1 MKNIKRVTALTL
13 AMVMAGSLLAGC
25 GGKEAE
31 QPAQTADGTEAS
43 GGGKKELNILMEDVP
58 DTDYVIDLLDDF
70 EAATGI
76 KVNIESV
83 TYSIMHEKLLTQLTA
98 KESNYDVLVVDNYW
112 VGEFVEAGWMEDL
125 GPYIEKSGFDTSN
138 YVDTMWNM
146 VGEVDGTAY
155 MIPFY
160 NYMFSLI
167 YRTDVFE
174 DPELQAAYKAE
185 YGRDLVMPCD
195 SMEEYVNI
203 TKFVTA
209 QSGPKLCGTV
219 NQAMRAD
226 PIAME
231 FCSYLYSCGGYFY
244 DDQGNVTIN
253 DEHALKALELYCD
266 SVQNASTEGAAGFA
280 LDEAF
285 NVYSQGGAASYITH
299 NWMLPKLED
308 PAQSQ
313 VAGLSGIANIPG
325 GHAQNGGWGWAIP
338 SNATDKDASW
348 SFIEFIESFESCK
361 TRALAG
367 GSPTRTDVFNDEEVM
382 AKYPTNEVVLEI
394 MNNAMMI
401 PILADAPQLVEVM
414 GRELSEA
421 VNGDKT
427 PQEALDIIAQE
438 LEKMN

>member
-1 MKNIKRVTALTL
+1 MRKIKRATVLVL
-13 AMVMAGSLLAGC
+13 AMAMTGSLLTTC
-25 GGKEAE
+25 GSKEAD
-31 QPAQTADGTEAS
+31 QPQDAGGGEAA
-43 GGGKKELNILMEDVP
+43 GGKKELNILMEDVP
-58 DTDYVIDLLDDF
+58 DTDYVIALLDDY

-125 GPYIEKSGFDTSN
+125 GPYIEKSGFDISG

-146 VGEVDGTAY
+146 VGEVDGTTY

-167 YRTDVFE
+167 YRKDVFE

-195 SMEEYVNI
+195 SLEEYVNI

-209 QSGPKLCGTV
+209 QSGPELCGTV

-231 FCSYLYSCGGYFY
+231 FCSYLYSCGGYFF
-244 DDQGNVTIN
+244 DEQGNVTIN
-253 DEHALKALELYCD
+253 DANALKALELYCD

-308 PAQSQ
+308 PEQSQ

-338 SNATDKDASW
+338 GNATDKEASW
-348 SFIEFIESFESCK
+348 SFIEFIESFENCK

-367 GSPTRTDVFNDEEVM
+367 GSPTRADVFNDEEVL
-382 AKYPTNEVVLEI
+382 AKYPTNEIVLDI

-401 PILADAPQLVEVM
+401 PILADAPQLVEIM

-421 VNGDKT
+421 VNGDKA
-427 PQEALDIIAQE
+427 PQEALDIIARE
-438 LEKMN
+438 LENMN

>member
-1 MKNIKRVTALTL
+1 MRKIKRATVLVL
-13 AMVMAGSLLAGC
+13 AMAMTGSLLTAC
-25 GGKEAE
+25 GSKEAD
-31 QPAQTADGTEAS
+31 QPQDAGGGEAA
-43 GGGKKELNILMEDVP
+43 GGKKELNILMEDVP
-58 DTDYVIDLLDDF
+58 DTDYVIALLDDY

-125 GPYIEKSGFDTSN
+125 GPYIEKSGFDISG

-146 VGEVDGTAY
+146 VGEVDGTTY

-167 YRTDVFE
+167 YRKDVFE

-195 SMEEYVNI
+195 SLEEYVNI

-209 QSGPKLCGTV
+209 QSGPELCGTV

-231 FCSYLYSCGGYFY
+231 FCSYLYSCGGYFF
-244 DDQGNVTIN
+244 DEQGNVTIN
-253 DEHALKALELYCD
+253 DANALKALELYCD

-308 PAQSQ
+308 PEQSQ

-338 SNATDKDASW
+338 GNATDKEASW
-348 SFIEFIESFESCK
+348 SFIEFIESFENCK

-367 GSPTRTDVFNDEEVM
+367 GSPTRTDVFNDEEVL
-382 AKYPTNEVVLEI
+382 AKYPTNEIVLDI

-401 PILADAPQLVEVM
+401 PILADAPQLVEIM

-421 VNGDKT
+421 VNGDKA
-427 PQEALDIIAQE
+427 PQEALDIIARE
-438 LEKMN
+438 LENMN

>member
-1 MKNIKRVTALTL
+1 MRKIKRATVLVL
-13 AMVMAGSLLAGC
+13 AMAMTGSLLTAC
-25 GGKEAE
+25 GSKEAD
-31 QPAQTADGTEAS
+31 QPQDAGGGQAA
-43 GGGKKELNILMEDVP
+43 GGKKELNILMEDVP
-58 DTDYVIDLLDDF
+58 DTDYVIALLDDY

-125 GPYIEKSGFDTSN
+125 GPYIEKSGFDTSG

-146 VGEVDGTAY
+146 VGEVDGTTY

-195 SMEEYVNI
+195 SLEEYVNI

-209 QSGPKLCGTV
+209 QSGPELCGTV

-231 FCSYLYSCGGYFY
+231 FCSYLYSCGGYFF
-244 DDQGNVTIN
+244 DEQGNVTIN
-253 DEHALKALELYCD
+253 DANALKALELYCD

-308 PAQSQ
+308 PEQSQ

-338 SNATDKDASW
+338 GNATDKEASW
-348 SFIEFIESFESCK
+348 SFIEFIESFENCK

-367 GSPTRTDVFNDEEVM
+367 GSPTRTDVFNDEEVL
-382 AKYPTNEVVLEI
+382 AKYPTNEIVLDI

-401 PILADAPQLVEVM
+401 PILADAPQLVEIM

-421 VNGDKT
+421 VNGDKA
-427 PQEALDIIAQE
+427 PQEALDIIARE
-438 LEKMN
+438 LENMN

>member
-1 MKNIKRVTALTL
+1 MRKIKRATVLVL
-13 AMVMAGSLLAGC
+13 AMAMTGSLLTAC
-25 GGKEAE
+25 GSKEAD
-31 QPAQTADGTEAS
+31 QPQDAGGGEAA
-43 GGGKKELNILMEDVP
+43 GGKKELNILMEDVP
-58 DTDYVIDLLDDF
+58 DTDYVIALLDDY

-125 GPYIEKSGFDTSN
+125 GPYIEKSGFDTSG

-146 VGEVDGTAY
+146 VGEVDGTTY

-195 SMEEYVNI
+195 SLEEYVNI

-209 QSGPKLCGTV
+209 QSGPELCGTV

-231 FCSYLYSCGGYFY
+231 FCSYLYSCGGYFF
-244 DDQGNVTIN
+244 DEQGNVTIN
-253 DEHALKALELYCD
+253 DANALKALELYCD

-308 PAQSQ
+308 PEQSQ

-338 SNATDKDASW
+338 GNATDKEASW
-348 SFIEFIESFESCK
+348 SFIEFIESFENCK

-367 GSPTRTDVFNDEEVM
+367 GAPTRTDVFNDEEVL
-382 AKYPTNEVVLEI
+382 AKYPTNEIVLDI

-401 PILADAPQLVEVM
+401 PILADAPQLVEIM

-421 VNGDKT
+421 VNGDKA
-427 PQEALDIIAQE
+427 PQEALDIIARE
-438 LEKMN
+438 LENMN

>member
-1 MKNIKRVTALTL
+1 MRKIKRATVLVL
-13 AMVMAGSLLAGC
+13 AMAMTGSLLTAC
-25 GGKEAE
+25 GSKEAD
-31 QPAQTADGTEAS
+31 QPQDAGGGEAA
-43 GGGKKELNILMEDVP
+43 GGKKELNILMEDVP
-58 DTDYVIDLLDDF
+58 DTDYVIALLDDY

-125 GPYIEKSGFDTSN
+125 GPYIEKSGFDISG

-146 VGEVDGTAY
+146 VGEVDGTTY

-167 YRTDVFE
+167 YRKDVFE

-195 SMEEYVNI
+195 SLEEYVNI

-209 QSGPKLCGTV
+209 QSGPELCGTV

-231 FCSYLYSCGGYFY
+231 FCSYLYSCGGYFF
-244 DDQGNVTIN
+244 DEQGNVTIN
-253 DEHALKALELYCD
+253 DANALKALELYCD

-308 PAQSQ
+308 PEQSQ

-338 SNATDKDASW
+338 GNATDKEASW
-348 SFIEFIESFESCK
+348 SFIEFIESFENCK

-367 GSPTRTDVFNDEEVM
+367 GSPTRADVFNDEEVL
-382 AKYPTNEVVLEI
+382 AKYPTNEIVLDI

-401 PILADAPQLVEVM
+401 PILADAPQLVEIM

-421 VNGDKT
+421 VNGDKA
-427 PQEALDIIAQE
+427 PQEALDIIARE
-438 LEKMN
+438 LENMN

>member
-299 NWMLPKLED
+299 N
-308 PAQSQ
+308 
-313 VAGLSGIANIPG
+313 
-325 GHAQNGGWGWAIP
+325 
-338 SNATDKDASW
+338 
-348 SFIEFIESFESCK
+348 
-361 TRALAG
+361 
-367 GSPTRTDVFNDEEVM
+367 
-382 AKYPTNEVVLEI
+382 
-394 MNNAMMI
+394 
-401 PILADAPQLVEVM
+401 
-414 GRELSEA
+414 
-421 VNGDKT
+421 
-427 PQEALDIIAQE
+427 
-438 LEKMN
+438 